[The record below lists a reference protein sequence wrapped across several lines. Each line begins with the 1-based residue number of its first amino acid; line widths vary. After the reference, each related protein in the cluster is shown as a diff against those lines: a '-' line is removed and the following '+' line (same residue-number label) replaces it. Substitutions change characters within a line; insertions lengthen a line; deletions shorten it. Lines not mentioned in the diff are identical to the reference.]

1 MEDKIELKVLGI
13 TYNPVQ
19 SGAYALLLAEVDGP
33 YRIPIVV
40 GLAEAQAIAMRL
52 ENIIPPRPM
61 SHDLMVSM
69 MHAYGISLDEV
80 FIYKFK
86 DGVFMSE
93 LKLNDGERHISLD
106 SRASDAVALA
116 LRTGAPIFT
125 TPEIVDKTG
134 IIMETK
140 DGENAP
146 IAHQAHKP
154 LEEQP
159 IEVLQRRL
167 AKYVEDEEY
176 ERAAEIQ
183 KIIKART
190 HRGESTEQ
198 GNKTSNE

>member
-1 MEDKIELKVLGI
+1 
-13 TYNPVQ
+13 
-19 SGAYALLLAEVDGP
+19 
-33 YRIPIVV
+33 
-40 GLAEAQAIAMRL
+40 MRL

-106 SRASDAVALA
+106 SRTSDAVALA

-159 IEVLQRRL
+159 IEVLQRRM

-190 HRGESTEQ
+190 QHQ
-198 GNKTSNE
+198 GPQSNENGTTKK